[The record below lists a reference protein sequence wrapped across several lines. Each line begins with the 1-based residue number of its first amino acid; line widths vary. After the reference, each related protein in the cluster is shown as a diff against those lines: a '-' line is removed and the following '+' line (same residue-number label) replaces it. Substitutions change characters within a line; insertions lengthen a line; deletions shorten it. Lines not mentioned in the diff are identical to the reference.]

1 MISNISSFS
10 FYYNCIIVLKV
21 VQKSEAVE
29 PVRTAV
35 ISKPEIKSAPEPE
48 VPKPKSG
55 SASPRVAPV
64 DEGNPQIESKKHN
77 QLY

>member
-1 MISNISSFS
+1 M
-10 FYYNCIIVLKV
+10 

-35 ISKPEIKSAPEPE
+35 ISKSEIKSAPEPE
-48 VPKPKSG
+48 VAPKPKSG

-64 DEGNPQIESKKHN
+64 DEGNPQIESKKQN